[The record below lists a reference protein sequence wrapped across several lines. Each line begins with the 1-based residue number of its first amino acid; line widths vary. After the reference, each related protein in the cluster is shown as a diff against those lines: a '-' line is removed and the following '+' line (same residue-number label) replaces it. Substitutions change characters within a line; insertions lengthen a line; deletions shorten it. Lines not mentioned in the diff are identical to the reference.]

1 MSDRAPLTRFRSVE
15 ESVLFVATMNSI
27 VLDFAARTSVGGTD
41 LSYFII
47 KQLPVFPP
55 ETYQRNSIC
64 GPPWA
69 ELIVPRAL
77 ELTYTSDELSC
88 FAKDL
93 GYVGPPFRWD
103 EKRRHCIRCELDGV
117 FAHMYGLTRDELE
130 WILDAPPPSSSF
142 PSLKTHELAEFGEY
156 RTMRLVLRAYDLLQQ
171 GFVPDLTSEQNS
183 DT

>member
-1 MSDRAPLTRFRSVE
+1 MLAHLFAGTRNVGTA
-15 ESVLFVATMNSI
+15 FVVNS
-27 VLDFAARTSVGGTD
+27 T
-41 LSYFII
+41 
-47 KQLPVFPP
+47 
-55 ETYQRNSIC
+55 
-64 GPPWA
+64 
-69 ELIVPRAL
+69 
-77 ELTYTSDELSC
+77 
-88 FAKDL
+88 
-93 GYVGPPFRWD
+93 
-103 EKRRHCIRCELDGV
+103 GV